1 MLDSKKSGTMKLK
14 NIIKSI
20 GLATLSSLSLVSC
33 DVEVLPLNQIIA
45 QNYWTSKAD
54 VESVVFSCYT
64 GLTSSDVLT
73 RMIIWGE
80 VRSDNIKEG
89 QQISQASKDLQ
100 YLLNGNILETNT
112 YCDYSAFYKLIN
124 RCNTVELYAPVI
136 QERDPNYTE
145 SDLRQNLAEV
155 KAIRALCYFYLI
167 RTFGDV
173 PFTFVASID
182 DDQNYYLPA
191 TQQELILDTLIM
203 DLEANVN
210 YAPKRYVNE
219 IENSARI
226 SRNGINAILADMYL
240 WRASNAKVDAAT
252 RNADYLKCVECCD
265 KVIDAKIAEYKEDRY
280 GTLKPQ
286 ISREIYA
293 DYGFP
298 LLEEWAE
305 SDQTSGQG
313 TNAKAFNRIF
323 GGDGN
328 SFESIF
334 ELNFEE
340 ESHRYGSS
348 AENSAIGSLYG
359 GRNSGESGAQL
370 AASDVMMSTI
380 PDANFESND
389 NLFSSYDFRSQT
401 SFLYHESNP
410 YTIQKYVVERARVKV
425 GAKNV
430 WSVDGL
436 SNSAR
441 SENYAN
447 WILYRLTDVMLM
459 KAEAEVQIAGYLDDN
474 ATAAA
479 DDSATPAPR
488 RVTPTGNVYSTAK
501 EYYDDAFNIVR
512 AIYER
517 STPQTKVASA
527 KPQRSNFNI
536 KKDFD
541 LLVEHERRR
550 ELLFE
555 GKRYYDLVRRAR
567 REGSTT
573 YVSGLLSSKFTQNA
587 SAMRIKMAMLEF
599 LYMPFYDDELD
610 RNPLLKQNPAYDK
623 EKKNERNY

>member
-1 MLDSKKSGTMKLK
+1 MKLK

-20 GLATLSSLSLVSC
+20 GLAILSCLPLVSC

-64 GLTSSDVLT
+64 GLTSSDVIT

-112 YCDYSAFYKLIN
+112 YCDFSAFYKLIN

-191 TQQELILDTLIM
+191 TKQELILDTLIM

-226 SRNGINAILADMYL
+226 SRNAINAILADMYL
-240 WRASNAKVDAAT
+240 WRASNANVAPAT
-252 RNADYLKCVECCD
+252 RNADYLKCVEYCD

-280 GTLKPQ
+280 GTLRPQ
-286 ISREIYA
+286 ISRDIYA
-293 DYGFP
+293 EYGFP

-305 SDQTSGQG
+305 SDQTSGVG
-313 TNAKAFNRIF
+313 TNAKAFNKIF

-348 AENSAIGSLYG
+348 NENSVIGSLYG
-359 GRNSGESGAQL
+359 GRNSRDNGAQL
-370 AASDVMMSTI
+370 AANDIMMSQK
-380 PDANFESND
+380 PGANYEANG
-389 NLFSSYDFRSQT
+389 LFSSYDFRSQT
-401 SFLYHESNP
+401 SFLWHESNP
-410 YTIQKYVVERARVKV
+410 YTIQKYVVESSRVKV
-425 GAKNV
+425 GAYAS

-436 SNSAR
+436 NNSAR
-441 SENYAN
+441 QENYAN
-447 WILYRLTDVMLM
+447 WILYRLTDIMLM
-459 KAEAEVQIAGYLDDN
+459 KAEAEVQIAAYLDEN
-474 ATAAA
+474 ATATT
-479 DDSATPAPR
+479 DDGTTTTTPAPR
-488 RVTPTGNVYSTAK
+488 RIIPTGNVYSTAK

-512 AIYER
+512 AINDR
-517 STPQTKVASA
+517 STPQIKVGTQNTSR
-527 KPQRSNFNI
+527 PQRSNFNI

-541 LLVEHERRR
+541 LLVENERRR

-567 REGSTT
+567 REGNTT
-573 YVSGLLSSKFTQNA
+573 YVAGLLSNKFTQNS
-587 SAMRIKMAMLEF
+587 SAMRIKMAMIEF
-599 LYMPFYDDELD
+599 LYMPFSEDELK
-610 RNPLLKQNPAYDK
+610 RNPLLVQNPAFDK
-623 EKKNERNY
+623 EKKNTINY

>member
-1 MLDSKKSGTMKLK
+1 MKLK

-20 GLATLSSLSLVSC
+20 GLAILSSLPLVSC

-64 GLTSSDVLT
+64 GLTSSDVIT

-112 YCDYSAFYKLIN
+112 YCDFSAFYKLIN

-191 TQQELILDTLIM
+191 TKQELILDTLIM

-226 SRNGINAILADMYL
+226 SRNAINAILADMYL
-240 WRASNAKVDAAT
+240 WRASNANVAPAT
-252 RNADYLKCVECCD
+252 RNADYLKCVEYCD

-280 GTLKPQ
+280 GTLRPQ
-286 ISREIYA
+286 ISRDIYA
-293 DYGFP
+293 YYGFP

-305 SDQTSGQG
+305 SDQTSGVG
-313 TNAKAFNRIF
+313 TNAKAFNKIF

-348 AENSAIGSLYG
+348 NENSVIGSLYG
-359 GRNSGESGAQL
+359 GRNSRDNGAQL
-370 AASDVMMSTI
+370 AANDIMMSQK
-380 PDANFESND
+380 PGANYEANG
-389 NLFSSYDFRSQT
+389 LFSSYDFRSQT
-401 SFLYHESNP
+401 SFLWHESNP
-410 YTIQKYVVERARVKV
+410 YTIQKYVVESSRVKV
-425 GAKNV
+425 GAYAS

-436 SNSAR
+436 NNSAR
-441 SENYAN
+441 QENYAN
-447 WILYRLTDVMLM
+447 WILYRLTDIMLM
-459 KAEAEVQIAGYLDDN
+459 KAEAEVQIAAYLDEN
-474 ATAAA
+474 ATATT
-479 DDSATPAPR
+479 DDGTTTTTPAPR
-488 RVTPTGNVYSTAK
+488 RIIPTGNVYSTAK
-501 EYYDDAFNIVR
+501 EYYDDAFDIVR
-512 AIYER
+512 AINDR
-517 STPQTKVASA
+517 STPQIKVGTQNTSR
-527 KPQRSNFNI
+527 PQRSNFNI

-541 LLVEHERRR
+541 LLVENERRR

-567 REGSTT
+567 REGNTT
-573 YVSGLLSSKFTQNA
+573 YVAGLLSNKFTQNS
-587 SAMRIKMAMLEF
+587 SAMRIKMAMIEF
-599 LYMPFYDDELD
+599 LYMPFSEDELK
-610 RNPLLKQNPAYDK
+610 RNPLLVQNPAFDK
-623 EKKNERNY
+623 EKKNTINY

>member
-1 MLDSKKSGTMKLK
+1 MKLK

-20 GLATLSSLSLVSC
+20 GLAILSSLPLVSC

-64 GLTSSDVLT
+64 GLTSSDVIT

-112 YCDYSAFYKLIN
+112 YCDFSAFYKLIN

-191 TQQELILDTLIM
+191 TKQELILDTLIM

-226 SRNGINAILADMYL
+226 SRNAINAILADMYL
-240 WRASNAKVDAAT
+240 WRASNANVAPAT
-252 RNADYLKCVECCD
+252 RNADYLKCVEYCD

-280 GTLKPQ
+280 GTLRPQ
-286 ISREIYA
+286 ISRDIYA
-293 DYGFP
+293 YYGFP
-298 LLEEWAE
+298 LLEDWAE
-305 SDQTSGQG
+305 SDQTSGVG
-313 TNAKAFNRIF
+313 TNAKAFNKIF

-348 AENSAIGSLYG
+348 NENSVIGSLYG
-359 GRNSGESGAQL
+359 GRNSRDNGAQL
-370 AASDVMMSTI
+370 AANDIMMSQK
-380 PDANFESND
+380 PGANYEANG
-389 NLFSSYDFRSQT
+389 LFSSYDFRSQT
-401 SFLYHESNP
+401 SFLWHESNP
-410 YTIQKYVVERARVKV
+410 YTIQKYVVESSRVKV
-425 GAKNV
+425 GAYAS

-436 SNSAR
+436 NNSAR
-441 SENYAN
+441 QENYAN
-447 WILYRLTDVMLM
+447 WILYRLTDIMLM
-459 KAEAEVQIAGYLDDN
+459 KAEAEVQIAAYLDEN
-474 ATAAA
+474 ATATT
-479 DDSATPAPR
+479 DDGTTTTTPAPR
-488 RVTPTGNVYSTAK
+488 RIIPTGNVYSTAK
-501 EYYDDAFNIVR
+501 EYYDDAFDIVR
-512 AIYER
+512 AINDR
-517 STPQTKVASA
+517 STPQIKVGTQNTSR
-527 KPQRSNFNI
+527 PQRSNFNI

-541 LLVEHERRR
+541 LLVENERRR

-567 REGSTT
+567 REGNTT
-573 YVSGLLSSKFTQNA
+573 YVAGLLSNKFTQNS
-587 SAMRIKMAMLEF
+587 SAMRIKMAMIEF
-599 LYMPFYDDELD
+599 LYMPFSEDELK
-610 RNPLLKQNPAYDK
+610 RNPLLVQNPAFDK
-623 EKKNERNY
+623 EKKNTINY

>member
-1 MLDSKKSGTMKLK
+1 MKLK
-14 NIIKSI
+14 NIIKSL
-20 GLATLSSLSLVSC
+20 GLATLSSLTLVSC

-64 GLTSSDVLT
+64 GLTQGAVIE
-73 RMIIWGE
+73 RMIVWGE

-112 YCDYSAFYKLIN
+112 YCDYSAFYKIIN

-155 KAIRALCYFYLI
+155 KAIRGLCYFYLI
-167 RTFGDV
+167 RTYGDV

-182 DDQNYYLPA
+182 DDQNYYLGV
-191 TQQELILDTLIM
+191 TKQELILDTLIM

-226 SRNGINAILADMYL
+226 SRNAINAILADMYL
-240 WRASNAKVDAAT
+240 WRASNANVAPAT
-252 RNADYLKCVECCD
+252 RNADYLKCIEYCD

-280 GTLKPQ
+280 GNLKPQ
-286 ISREIYA
+286 VSKDIYA
-293 DYGFP
+293 KYGFP

-348 AENSAIGSLYG
+348 EENGTIGNLYG
-359 GRNSGESGAQL
+359 GRNSSESGAQL
-370 AASDVMMSTI
+370 AASDIMMSQKPGT
-380 PDANFESND
+380 NYESNG
-389 NLFSSYDFRSQT
+389 LFSSYDFRSQT
-401 SFLYHESNP
+401 SFLWHESNP
-410 YTIQKYVVERARVKV
+410 YTIQKYVVESARVRV
-425 GAKNV
+425 GQNNN
-430 WSVDGL
+430 WNVDGL
-436 SNSAR
+436 NNSAR
-441 SENYAN
+441 QENFAN

-459 KAEAEVQIAGYLDDN
+459 KAEAEVQIAAYLDEN
-474 ATAAA
+474 AAA
-479 DDSATPAPR
+479 STDDGTTTTAPR
-488 RVTPTGNVYSTAK
+488 RITPTGNVYTTAK
-501 EYYDDAFNIVR
+501 EYYDDAFNIVS

-517 STPQTKVASA
+517 SAPQAIASA

-541 LLVEHERRR
+541 LLVENERRR

-555 GKRYYDLVRRAR
+555 GKRYFDLVRRAR

-573 YVSGLLSSKFTQNA
+573 YVSGLLSSKFTQNS
-587 SAMRIKMAMLEF
+587 SAMRIKMAMIEF
-599 LYMPFYDDELD
+599 LYMPFAEDELK

>member
-1 MLDSKKSGTMKLK
+1 MSDSKKSGTMKLK

-20 GLATLSSLSLVSC
+20 GLATLSSLPLVSC

-64 GLTSSDVLT
+64 GLTSSAVIE

-155 KAIRALCYFYLI
+155 KAIRDLCYFYLI
-167 RTFGDV
+167 RTYGDV

-182 DDQNYYLPA
+182 DDQNYYLPV
-191 TQQELILDTLIM
+191 TKQELILDTLIM
-203 DLEANVN
+203 DLEANAN

-240 WRASNAKVDAAT
+240 WRASNANVDPAT
-252 RNADYLKCVECCD
+252 RNADYLKCVEYCD

-280 GTLKPQ
+280 GNLKPQ
-286 ISREIYA
+286 VSREIYA
-293 DYGFP
+293 KYGFP

-328 SFESIF
+328 SFESIL

-340 ESHRYGSS
+340 ESHKYGSS
-348 AENSAIGSLYG
+348 NENGTIGSLYG
-359 GRNSGESGAQL
+359 GRNSSESGAQL
-370 AASDVMMSTI
+370 AANDVMMSQK
-380 PDANFESND
+380 PAANYEANG
-389 NLFSSYDFRSQT
+389 LFSSYDFRSQT
-401 SFLYHESNP
+401 SFLFHESNP
-410 YTIQKYVVERARVKV
+410 YTIQKYVLERARVIV
-425 GAKNV
+425 GTNANWTV
-430 WSVDGL
+430 NGL

-441 SENYAN
+441 QENYAN
-447 WILYRLTDVMLM
+447 WILYRLTDIMLM

-474 ATAAA
+474 AAAA
-479 DDSATPAPR
+479 DDGTTPAPR
-488 RVTPTGNVYSTAK
+488 RITPTGNVYSTAK
-501 EYYDDAFNIVR
+501 EYYDDAYNIVI

-517 STPQTKVASA
+517 SAPQAIASA
-527 KPQRSNFNI
+527 KPQRANLNI

-541 LLVEHERRR
+541 LLVENERRR

-567 REGSTT
+567 RDGNTS

-587 SAMRIKMAMLEF
+587 SAMRIKMAMIEF

>member
-1 MLDSKKSGTMKLK
+1 MKLK

-20 GLATLSSLSLVSC
+20 GLAILSSLPLVSC

-64 GLTSSDVLT
+64 GLTSSDVIT

-112 YCDYSAFYKLIN
+112 YCDFSAFYKLIN

-191 TQQELILDTLIM
+191 TKQELILDTLIM

-226 SRNGINAILADMYL
+226 SRNAINAILADMYL
-240 WRASNAKVDAAT
+240 WRASNANVAPAT
-252 RNADYLKCVECCD
+252 RNADYLKCVEYCD

-280 GTLKPQ
+280 GTLRPQ
-286 ISREIYA
+286 ISRDIYA
-293 DYGFP
+293 YYGFP

-305 SDQTSGQG
+305 SDQTSGVG
-313 TNAKAFNRIF
+313 TNAKAFNKIF

-348 AENSAIGSLYG
+348 NENSVIGSLYG
-359 GRNSGESGAQL
+359 GRNSRDNGAQL
-370 AASDVMMSTI
+370 AANDIMMSQK
-380 PDANFESND
+380 PGANYEANG
-389 NLFSSYDFRSQT
+389 LFSSYDFRSQT
-401 SFLYHESNP
+401 SFLWHESNP
-410 YTIQKYVVERARVKV
+410 YTIQKYVVESSRVKV
-425 GAKNV
+425 GAYAS

-436 SNSAR
+436 NNSAR
-441 SENYAN
+441 QENYAN
-447 WILYRLTDVMLM
+447 WILYRLTDIMLM
-459 KAEAEVQIAGYLDDN
+459 KAEAEVQIAAYLDEN
-474 ATAAA
+474 VTATT
-479 DDSATPAPR
+479 DDGTTTTTPAPR
-488 RVTPTGNVYSTAK
+488 RIIPTGNVYSTAK
-501 EYYDDAFNIVR
+501 EYYDDAFDIVR
-512 AIYER
+512 AINDR
-517 STPQTKVASA
+517 STPQIKVGTQNTSR
-527 KPQRSNFNI
+527 PQRSNFNI

-541 LLVEHERRR
+541 LLVENERRR

-567 REGSTT
+567 REGNTT
-573 YVSGLLSSKFTQNA
+573 YVAGLLSNKFTQNS
-587 SAMRIKMAMLEF
+587 SAMRIKMAMIEF
-599 LYMPFYDDELD
+599 LYMPFSEDELK
-610 RNPLLKQNPAYDK
+610 RNPLLVQNPAFDK
-623 EKKNERNY
+623 EKKNTINY

>member
-1 MLDSKKSGTMKLK
+1 MKLK

-20 GLATLSSLSLVSC
+20 GLAILSSLPLVSC

-64 GLTSSDVLT
+64 GLTSSDVIT

-112 YCDYSAFYKLIN
+112 YCDFSAFYKLIN

-191 TQQELILDTLIM
+191 TKQELILDTLIM

-226 SRNGINAILADMYL
+226 SRNAINAILADMYL
-240 WRASNAKVDAAT
+240 WRASNANVAPAT
-252 RNADYLKCVECCD
+252 RNADYLKCVEYCD

-280 GTLKPQ
+280 GTLRPQ
-286 ISREIYA
+286 ISRDIYA
-293 DYGFP
+293 EYGFP
-298 LLEEWAE
+298 LLEEWTE
-305 SDQTSGQG
+305 SDQTSGVG
-313 TNAKAFNRIF
+313 TNAKAFNKIF

-348 AENSAIGSLYG
+348 NENSVIESLYG
-359 GRNSGESGAQL
+359 GRNSRDNGAQL
-370 AASDVMMSTI
+370 AANDIMMSQK
-380 PDANFESND
+380 PGANYEANG
-389 NLFSSYDFRSQT
+389 LFSSYDFRSQT
-401 SFLYHESNP
+401 SFLWHESNP
-410 YTIQKYVVERARVKV
+410 YTIQKYVVESSRVKV
-425 GAKNV
+425 GAYAS

-436 SNSAR
+436 NNSAR
-441 SENYAN
+441 QENYAN
-447 WILYRLTDVMLM
+447 WILYRLTDIMLM
-459 KAEAEVQIAGYLDDN
+459 KAEAEVQIAAYLDEN
-474 ATAAA
+474 ATATT
-479 DDSATPAPR
+479 DDGTTTTTPAPR
-488 RVTPTGNVYSTAK
+488 RIIPTGNVYSTAK
-501 EYYDDAFNIVR
+501 EYYDDAFDIVR
-512 AIYER
+512 AINDR
-517 STPQTKVASA
+517 STPQIKVGTQNTSR
-527 KPQRSNFNI
+527 PQRSNFNI

-541 LLVEHERRR
+541 LLVENERRR

-567 REGSTT
+567 REGNTT
-573 YVSGLLSSKFTQNA
+573 YVAGLLSNKFTQNS
-587 SAMRIKMAMLEF
+587 SAMRIKMAMIEF
-599 LYMPFYDDELD
+599 LYMPFSEDELK
-610 RNPLLKQNPAYDK
+610 RNPLLVQNPAFDK
-623 EKKNERNY
+623 EKKNTINY

>member
-1 MLDSKKSGTMKLK
+1 MKLK

-20 GLATLSSLSLVSC
+20 GLATLSSLPLVSC

-64 GLTSSDVLT
+64 GLTSSDVIT

-112 YCDYSAFYKLIN
+112 YCDFSAFYKLIN

-155 KAIRALCYFYLI
+155 KAIRDLCYFYLI
-167 RTFGDV
+167 RTYGDV

-191 TQQELILDTLIM
+191 TKQELILDTLIM

-226 SRNGINAILADMYL
+226 SRNAINAILADMYL
-240 WRASNAKVDAAT
+240 WRASNANVAPAT
-252 RNADYLKCVECCD
+252 RNADYLKCVEYCD

-280 GTLKPQ
+280 GTLRPQ
-286 ISREIYA
+286 ISRDIYA
-293 DYGFP
+293 EYGFP

-305 SDQTSGQG
+305 SDQTSGVG
-313 TNAKAFNRIF
+313 TNAKAFNKIF

-348 AENSAIGSLYG
+348 NENSVIGNLYG
-359 GRNSGESGAQL
+359 GRNSRDNGAQL
-370 AASDVMMSTI
+370 AANDIMMSQK
-380 PDANFESND
+380 PGANYEANG
-389 NLFSSYDFRSQT
+389 LFSSYDFRSQT
-401 SFLYHESNP
+401 SFLWHESNP
-410 YTIQKYVVERARVKV
+410 YTIQKYVVESSRVKV
-425 GAKNV
+425 GAYTS

-436 SNSAR
+436 NNSAR
-441 SENYAN
+441 QENYAN
-447 WILYRLTDVMLM
+447 WILYRLTDIMLM
-459 KAEAEVQIAGYLDDN
+459 KAEAEVQIAAYLDEN
-474 ATAAA
+474 ATATT
-479 DDSATPAPR
+479 DDGTTTTTPAPR
-488 RVTPTGNVYSTAK
+488 RIIPTGNVYSTAK

-512 AIYER
+512 AINDR
-517 STPQTKVASA
+517 STPQIKVGTQNTSR
-527 KPQRSNFNI
+527 PQRSNFNI

-541 LLVEHERRR
+541 LLVENERRR

-567 REGSTT
+567 REGNTT
-573 YVSGLLSSKFTQNA
+573 YVAGLLSNKFTQNS
-587 SAMRIKMAMLEF
+587 SAMRIKMAMIEF
-599 LYMPFYDDELD
+599 LYMPFSEDELK
-610 RNPLLKQNPAYDK
+610 RNPLLVQNPAFDK
-623 EKKNERNY
+623 EKKNTINY

>member
-1 MLDSKKSGTMKLK
+1 MKLI

-64 GLTSSDVLT
+64 GLTSSDVLN

-100 YLLNGNILETNT
+100 YLLNGNILETNSF
-112 YCDYSAFYKLIN
+112 CSFSAFYKLIN

-155 KAIRALCYFYLI
+155 KAIRDLCYFYLI
-167 RTFGDV
+167 RTYGDV

-182 DDQNYYLPA
+182 DDQNYYLGA
-191 TQQELILDTLIM
+191 TKQELILDTLIM
-203 DLEANVN
+203 DLEANAI
-210 YAPKRYVNE
+210 YAPKRYVND
-219 IENSARI
+219 IENTARI
-226 SRNGINAILADMYL
+226 SRNAIYAILADMYL
-240 WRASNAKVDAAT
+240 WRASNANVAPAT
-252 RNADYLKCVECCD
+252 RNADYLKCIEYCD
-265 KVIDAKIAEYKEDRY
+265 KIIDAKIAEYKEDRY
-280 GTLKPQ
+280 GNLKPQ
-286 ISREIYA
+286 VSRDIYA
-293 DYGFP
+293 KYGFP
-298 LLEEWAE
+298 LLEEWTE

-313 TNAKAFNRIF
+313 TVAKASTKIF

-348 AENSAIGSLYG
+348 ASNSAIGSLYG
-359 GRNSGESGAQL
+359 GRNSSESGAQL
-370 AASDVMMSTI
+370 AANDVMMSQK
-380 PDANFESND
+380 PGQNYEANG
-389 NLFSSYDFRSQT
+389 LFSSYDFRSQT
-401 SFLYHESNP
+401 SFLWHESNP
-410 YTIQKYVVERARVKV
+410 YTIQKYVVESSRVRV
-425 GAKNV
+425 GSSTN

-441 SENYAN
+441 QENFAN

-459 KAEAEVQIAGYLDDN
+459 KAEAEVQVAGYLDDN
-474 ATAAA
+474 AAAA
-479 DDSATPAPR
+479 ATDETTPAPR
-488 RVTPTGNVYSTAK
+488 RIAPTGNVYTTAK
-501 EYYDDAFNIVR
+501 EYYDDAFNIVI

-517 STPQTKVASA
+517 SAPQAIASA
-527 KPQRSNFNI
+527 KPQRTNFNI

-541 LLVEHERRR
+541 LLVENERRR

-587 SAMRIKMAMLEF
+587 SAMRIKMAMIEF
-599 LYMPFYDDELD
+599 LYMPFAEDELK

>member
-1 MLDSKKSGTMKLK
+1 MKLYNK
-14 NIIKSI
+14 IKTI
-20 GLATLSSLSLVSC
+20 GLATLSSLALVSC

-45 QNYWTSKAD
+45 QNYWTSKDD

-64 GLTSSDVLT
+64 GLTTSAVME
-73 RMIIWGE
+73 RMIVWGE

-89 QQISQASKDLQ
+89 QQIAQASKDLQ
-100 YLLNGNILETNT
+100 YLLNGSILETNS
-112 YCDYSAFYKLIN
+112 YCDFSAFYKIIN

-136 QERDPNYTE
+136 SERDPNYTE

-167 RTFGDV
+167 RTYGDV

-191 TQQELILDTLIM
+191 TKQELILDTLIM

-219 IENSARI
+219 IENTARI
-226 SRNGINAILADMYL
+226 TRNAINAMLADMYL
-240 WRASNAKVDAAT
+240 WRASDANVDAAT
-252 RNADYLKCVECCD
+252 RNADYLKCVEYCD

-280 GTLKPQ
+280 GNLKPQ
-286 ISREIYA
+286 ISRDLYA
-293 DYGFP
+293 KYGYP

-313 TNAKAFNRIF
+313 TNSKAFNRIF

-334 ELNFEE
+334 ELNIEE
-340 ESHRYGSS
+340 DSHRYGSS
-348 AENSAIGSLYG
+348 ESNSSVANLYG
-359 GRNSGESGAQL
+359 DRNSGESGAQL
-370 AASDVMMSTI
+370 AANDVMMSLK
-380 PDANFESND
+380 PGQNYEANG
-389 NLFSSYDFRSQT
+389 LFSSYDFRSQT
-401 SFLYHESNP
+401 SFKWHESNP
-410 YTIQKYVVERARVKV
+410 YTIQKYVVESARVRV
-425 GAKNV
+425 GASSN

-436 SNSAR
+436 NNSAR
-441 SENYAN
+441 QENYAN

-459 KAEAEVQIAGYLDDN
+459 KAEAEVQIAGYLDDV
-474 ATAAA
+474 AAA
-479 DDSATPAPR
+479 AATGDGSATPAPHR
-488 RVTPTGNVYSTAK
+488 ANPTGNVFATAK
-501 EYYDDAFNIVR
+501 EYYDDAFTIAL

-517 STPQTKVASA
+517 SAPQAIATA
-527 KPQRSNFNI
+527 KPQRTNFTF
-536 KKDFD
+536 KKEYD
-541 LLVEHERRR
+541 LLIENERRR

-567 REGSTT
+567 RDGNTS

-587 SAMRIKMAMLEF
+587 SAMRIKMAMIEF
-599 LYMPFYDDELD
+599 LYMPFAEDELK

-623 EKKNERNY
+623 EKKNERNF

>member
-1 MLDSKKSGTMKLK
+1 MKLK

-20 GLATLSSLSLVSC
+20 GLAILSSLPLVSC

-64 GLTSSDVLT
+64 GLTSSDVIT

-112 YCDYSAFYKLIN
+112 YCDFSAFYKLIN

-167 RTFGDV
+167 RTYGDV

-191 TQQELILDTLIM
+191 TKQELILDTLIM

-226 SRNGINAILADMYL
+226 SRNAINAILADMYL
-240 WRASNAKVDAAT
+240 WRASNANVAPAT
-252 RNADYLKCVECCD
+252 RNADYLKCVEYCD

-280 GTLKPQ
+280 GTLRPQ
-286 ISREIYA
+286 ISRDIYA
-293 DYGFP
+293 EYGFP
-298 LLEEWAE
+298 LLEEWTE
-305 SDQTSGQG
+305 SDQTSGVG
-313 TNAKAFNRIF
+313 TNAKAFNKIF

-348 AENSAIGSLYG
+348 NENSVIGSLYG
-359 GRNSGESGAQL
+359 GRNSRDNGAQL
-370 AASDVMMSTI
+370 AANDIMMSQK
-380 PDANFESND
+380 PGANYEANG
-389 NLFSSYDFRSQT
+389 LFSSYDFRSQT
-401 SFLYHESNP
+401 SFLWHESNP
-410 YTIQKYVVERARVKV
+410 YTIQKYVVESSRVKV
-425 GAKNV
+425 GAYAS

-436 SNSAR
+436 NNSAR
-441 SENYAN
+441 QENYAN
-447 WILYRLTDVMLM
+447 WILYRLTDIMLM
-459 KAEAEVQIAGYLDDN
+459 KAEAEVQIAAYLDEN
-474 ATAAA
+474 ATATT
-479 DDSATPAPR
+479 DDGTTTTTPAPR
-488 RVTPTGNVYSTAK
+488 RIIPTGNVYSTAK

-512 AIYER
+512 AINDR
-517 STPQTKVASA
+517 STPQIKVGTQNTSR
-527 KPQRSNFNI
+527 PQRSNFNI

-541 LLVEHERRR
+541 LLVENERRR

-567 REGSTT
+567 REGNTT
-573 YVSGLLSSKFTQNA
+573 YVAGLLSNKFTQNS
-587 SAMRIKMAMLEF
+587 SAMRIKMAMIEF
-599 LYMPFYDDELD
+599 LYMPFSEDELK
-610 RNPLLKQNPAYDK
+610 RNPLLVQNPAFDK
-623 EKKNERNY
+623 EKKNTINY

>member
-1 MLDSKKSGTMKLK
+1 M
-14 NIIKSI
+14 
-20 GLATLSSLSLVSC
+20 
-33 DVEVLPLNQIIA
+33 NQIIA

-64 GLTSSDVLT
+64 GLTSSDVIT

-89 QQISQASKDLQ
+89 QQITQASKDLQ

-112 YCDYSAFYKLIN
+112 YCDFSAFYKLIN

-167 RTFGDV
+167 RTYGDV

-191 TQQELILDTLIM
+191 TKQELILDTLIM

-210 YAPKRYVNE
+210 YAPKRYAELVT
-219 IENSARI
+219 SAGDYTCARI
-226 SRNGINAILADMYL
+226 TRNAINAMLADMYL
-240 WRASNAKVDAAT
+240 WRASNANVAPAT
-252 RNADYLKCVECCD
+252 RNADYLKCVEYCD
-265 KVIDAKIAEYKEDRY
+265 KVIDAKIAEYKEDSY
-280 GTLKPQ
+280 GNLKPQ
-286 ISREIYA
+286 VSKDIYA
-293 DYGFP
+293 KYGFP

-340 ESHRYGSS
+340 ESHQYGSS
-348 AENSAIGSLYG
+348 NENSAIGSLYG
-359 GRNSGESGAQL
+359 GRNSSESGAQL
-370 AASDVMMSTI
+370 AANDIMMSTT
-380 PDANFESND
+380 PDANYESNG

-401 SFLYHESNP
+401 SFLYHDSDP
-410 YTIQKYVVERARVKV
+410 YTIQKYVLERARVSV

-430 WSVDGL
+430 WKVDNL
-436 SNSAR
+436 NNSAR
-441 SENYAN
+441 QENYAN
-447 WILYRLTDVMLM
+447 WILYRLTDIMLM
-459 KAEAEVQIAGYLDDN
+459 KAEAEVQIAAYLDEN
-474 ATAAA
+474 AAA
-479 DDSATPAPR
+479 STGDGTTTPAPR
-488 RVTPTGNVYSTAK
+488 RIVPTGNVYSTAK
-501 EYYDDAFNIVR
+501 EYYDDAFNIVI

-517 STPQTKVASA
+517 SAPQAIASA

-541 LLVEHERRR
+541 LLVENERRR

-567 REGSTT
+567 RDGSTA
-573 YVSGLLSSKFTQNA
+573 YVSGLLSSKFTQNS
-587 SAMRIKMAMLEF
+587 SAMRIKMAMIEF
-599 LYMPFYDDELD
+599 LYMPFSEDELK
-610 RNPLLKQNPAYDK
+610 RNPLLTQNPAFDK
-623 EKKNERNY
+623 EKKNKINY

>member
-1 MLDSKKSGTMKLK
+1 MKLK

-20 GLATLSSLSLVSC
+20 GLAILSCLPLVSC

-64 GLTSSDVLT
+64 GLTSSDVIT

-112 YCDYSAFYKLIN
+112 YCDFSAFYKLIN

-191 TQQELILDTLIM
+191 TKQELILDTLIM

-226 SRNGINAILADMYL
+226 SRNAINAILADMYL
-240 WRASNAKVDAAT
+240 WRASNANVAPAT
-252 RNADYLKCVECCD
+252 RNADYLKCVEYCD

-280 GTLKPQ
+280 GTLRPQ
-286 ISREIYA
+286 ISRDIYA
-293 DYGFP
+293 EYGFP

-305 SDQTSGQG
+305 SDQTSGVG
-313 TNAKAFNRIF
+313 TNAKAFNKIF

-348 AENSAIGSLYG
+348 NENSVIGSLYG
-359 GRNSGESGAQL
+359 DRNSRDNGAQL
-370 AASDVMMSTI
+370 AANDIMMSQK
-380 PDANFESND
+380 PGANYEANG
-389 NLFSSYDFRSQT
+389 LFSSYDFRSQT
-401 SFLYHESNP
+401 SFLWHESNP
-410 YTIQKYVVERARVKV
+410 YTIQKYVVESSRVKV
-425 GAKNV
+425 GAYAS

-436 SNSAR
+436 NNSAR
-441 SENYAN
+441 QENYAN
-447 WILYRLTDVMLM
+447 WILYRLTDIMLM
-459 KAEAEVQIAGYLDDN
+459 KAEAEVQIAAYLDEN
-474 ATAAA
+474 ATATT
-479 DDSATPAPR
+479 DDGTTTTTPAPR
-488 RVTPTGNVYSTAK
+488 RIIPTGNVYSTAK

-512 AIYER
+512 AINDR
-517 STPQTKVASA
+517 STPQIKVGTQNTSR
-527 KPQRSNFNI
+527 PQRSNFNI

-541 LLVEHERRR
+541 LLVENERRR

-567 REGSTT
+567 REGNTT
-573 YVSGLLSSKFTQNA
+573 YVAGLLSNKFTQNS
-587 SAMRIKMAMLEF
+587 SAMRIKMAMIEF
-599 LYMPFYDDELD
+599 LYMPFSEDELK
-610 RNPLLKQNPAYDK
+610 RNPLLVQNPAFDK
-623 EKKNERNY
+623 EKKNTINY

>member
-1 MLDSKKSGTMKLK
+1 MKLK

-20 GLATLSSLSLVSC
+20 GLAILSSLPLVSC

-64 GLTSSDVLT
+64 GLTSSDVIT

-112 YCDYSAFYKLIN
+112 YCDFSAFYKLIN

-191 TQQELILDTLIM
+191 TKQELILDTLIM

-226 SRNGINAILADMYL
+226 SRNAINAILADMYL
-240 WRASNAKVDAAT
+240 WRASNANVAPAT
-252 RNADYLKCVECCD
+252 RNADYLKWVEYCD

-280 GTLKPQ
+280 GTLRPQ
-286 ISREIYA
+286 ISRDIYA
-293 DYGFP
+293 YYGFP

-305 SDQTSGQG
+305 SDQTSGVG
-313 TNAKAFNRIF
+313 TNAKAFNKIF
-323 GGDGN
+323 GGDGH

-348 AENSAIGSLYG
+348 NENSVIGSLYG
-359 GRNSGESGAQL
+359 GRNSRDNGAQL
-370 AASDVMMSTI
+370 AANDIMMSQK
-380 PDANFESND
+380 PGANYEANG
-389 NLFSSYDFRSQT
+389 LFSSYDFRSQT
-401 SFLYHESNP
+401 SFLWHESNP
-410 YTIQKYVVERARVKV
+410 YTIQKYVVESSRVKV
-425 GAKNV
+425 GAYAS

-436 SNSAR
+436 NNSAR
-441 SENYAN
+441 QENYAN
-447 WILYRLTDVMLM
+447 WILYRLTDIMLM
-459 KAEAEVQIAGYLDDN
+459 KAEAEVQIAAYLDEN
-474 ATAAA
+474 VTATT
-479 DDSATPAPR
+479 DDGTTTTTPAPR
-488 RVTPTGNVYSTAK
+488 RIIPTGNVYSTAK
-501 EYYDDAFNIVR
+501 EYYDDAFDIVR
-512 AIYER
+512 AINDR
-517 STPQTKVASA
+517 STPQIKVGTQNTSR
-527 KPQRSNFNI
+527 PQRSNFNI

-541 LLVEHERRR
+541 LLVENERRR

-567 REGSTT
+567 REGNTT
-573 YVSGLLSSKFTQNA
+573 YVAGLLSNKFTQNS
-587 SAMRIKMAMLEF
+587 SAMRIKMAMIEF
-599 LYMPFYDDELD
+599 LYMPFSEDELK
-610 RNPLLKQNPAYDK
+610 RNPLLVQNPAFDK
-623 EKKNERNY
+623 EKKNTINY

>member
-1 MLDSKKSGTMKLK
+1 MKLN

-20 GLATLSSLSLVSC
+20 GLAILSSLSLVSC

-64 GLTSSDVLT
+64 GLTTSDVVT

-155 KAIRALCYFYLI
+155 KAIRGLCYFYLI
-167 RTFGDV
+167 RTYGDV

-182 DDQNYYLPA
+182 DDQNYYLPV
-191 TQQELILDTLIM
+191 TKQELILDTLIM

-226 SRNGINAILADMYL
+226 SRNAINAILADMYL
-240 WRASNAKVDAAT
+240 WRASNANVAPAT
-252 RNADYLKCVECCD
+252 RNADYLKCVEYCD

-286 ISREIYA
+286 VSKDLYA
-293 DYGFP
+293 KYGFP

-313 TNAKAFNRIF
+313 TNAKAYNRIF

-328 SFESIF
+328 SFESIL

-340 ESHRYGSS
+340 ENHRYGSS
-348 AENSAIGSLYG
+348 NENSAIGSLYG
-359 GRNSGESGAQL
+359 GRNSTESGAQL
-370 AASDVMMSTI
+370 AANDVMMSQE
-380 PDANFESND
+380 PDANYESNG
-389 NLFSSYDFRSQT
+389 LFSSYDFRSQT
-401 SFLYHESNP
+401 SFLWHESNP
-410 YTIQKYVVERARVKV
+410 YTIQKYVVERSRVKV
-425 GAKNV
+425 GAKTT

-436 SNSAR
+436 NNSAR
-441 SENYAN
+441 QENYAN
-447 WILYRLTDVMLM
+447 WILYRLTDIMLM
-459 KAEAEVQIAGYLDDN
+459 KAEAEVQIAAYLDEN
-474 ATAAA
+474 AAA
-479 DDSATPAPR
+479 TGDEAAPAPR
-488 RVTPTGNVYSTAK
+488 RITPTGNVYTTAK
-501 EYYDDAFNIVR
+501 EYYDDAFNIVI

-517 STPQTKVASA
+517 SAPQAIASA
-527 KPQRSNFNI
+527 KPQRANFNI

-541 LLVEHERRR
+541 LLVENERRR

-555 GKRYYDLVRRAR
+555 GKRYFDLVRRAR
-567 REGSTT
+567 REGNTS

-599 LYMPFYDDELD
+599 LYMPFYEDELK

>member
-1 MLDSKKSGTMKLK
+1 MKLK

-20 GLATLSSLSLVSC
+20 GLAILSSLPLVSC

-64 GLTSSDVLT
+64 GLTSSDVIT

-112 YCDYSAFYKLIN
+112 YCDFSAFYKLIN

-155 KAIRALCYFYLI
+155 KAIRDLCYFYLI
-167 RTFGDV
+167 RTYGDV

-191 TQQELILDTLIM
+191 TKQELILDTLIM

-226 SRNGINAILADMYL
+226 SRNAINAILADMYL
-240 WRASNAKVDAAT
+240 WRASNANVAPAT
-252 RNADYLKCVECCD
+252 RNADYLKCVEYCD

-280 GTLKPQ
+280 GTLRPQ
-286 ISREIYA
+286 ISRDIYA
-293 DYGFP
+293 EYGFP

-305 SDQTSGQG
+305 SDQTSGVG
-313 TNAKAFNRIF
+313 TNAKAFNKIF

-348 AENSAIGSLYG
+348 NENSVIGSLYG
-359 GRNSGESGAQL
+359 GRNSRDNGAQL
-370 AASDVMMSTI
+370 AANDIMMSQK
-380 PDANFESND
+380 PGANYEANG
-389 NLFSSYDFRSQT
+389 LFSSYDFRSQT
-401 SFLYHESNP
+401 SFLWHESNP
-410 YTIQKYVVERARVKV
+410 YTIQKYVVESSRVKV
-425 GAKNV
+425 GAYAS

-436 SNSAR
+436 NNSAR
-441 SENYAN
+441 QENYAN
-447 WILYRLTDVMLM
+447 WILYRLTDIMLM
-459 KAEAEVQIAGYLDDN
+459 KAEAEVQIAAYLDEN
-474 ATAAA
+474 ATATT
-479 DDSATPAPR
+479 DDGTTTTTPAPR
-488 RVTPTGNVYSTAK
+488 RIIPTGNVYSTAK

-512 AIYER
+512 AINDR
-517 STPQTKVASA
+517 STPQIKVGTQNTSR
-527 KPQRSNFNI
+527 PQRSNFNI

-541 LLVEHERRR
+541 LLVENERRR

-567 REGSTT
+567 REGNTT
-573 YVSGLLSSKFTQNA
+573 YVAGLLSNKFTQNS
-587 SAMRIKMAMLEF
+587 SAMRIKMAMIEF
-599 LYMPFYDDELD
+599 LYMPFSEDELK
-610 RNPLLKQNPAYDK
+610 RNPLLVQNPAFDK
-623 EKKNERNY
+623 EKKNTINY